1 MLCCAVYGMIWR
13 AWRACEGRL
22 RDMSLPAYPWKS
34 RKITLSFSKLSVG
47 SPPWTGAGL
56 EAKMEANVLLGDCG
70 ILRYCN
76 FYIFTAPSD
85 TPLTKYFC
93 RDKKTMM
100 IGMMET
106 KTAGK
111 INSQGFPYCPE
122 SILA

>member
-13 AWRACEGRL
+13 AWRACERYVFARL
-22 RDMSLPAYPWKS
+22 SLEKQEDYPFLFEAQRGK
-34 RKITLSFSKLSVG
+34 
-47 SPPWTGAGL
+47 PPWTGAGL

>member
-1 MLCCAVYGMIWR
+1 
-13 AWRACEGRL
+13 
-22 RDMSLPAYPWKS
+22 
-34 RKITLSFSKLSVG
+34 
-47 SPPWTGAGL
+47 
-56 EAKMEANVLLGDCG
+56 MEANVLLGDCG

-93 RDKKTMM
+93 RDKKTM
-100 IGMMET
+100 ITDSYVIWKITE
-106 KTAGK
+106 

>member
-34 RKITLSFSKLSVG
+34 RKITLSFSNPAWEAPLNRG
-47 SPPWTGAGL
+47 WTGG
-56 EAKMEANVLLGDCG
+56 KMEANVLLGDCG

-93 RDKKTMM
+93 RDKKTMI